1 MRYAWTGRSL
11 SLPRD
16 LIFLAVV
23 ACMIVLAGYHG
34 ARSHWFELQI
44 DLAVLAFAVYSWK
57 PWRRFMR

>member
-1 MRYAWTGRSL
+1 
-11 SLPRD
+11 
-16 LIFLAVV
+16 
-23 ACMIVLAGYHG
+23 MIVLAGYHG